1 MQYDNIYETKENKKD
16 NNWKIQNLI
25 TSTQTRVPN
34 NTKIHQSKVK
44 MQEKCKKKSTKN
56 GKKKLEKERE
66 INNLLCVENE
76 RKRERDHFVCEKI
89 SKYIVREGIRKAK
102 K

>member
-1 MQYDNIYETKENKKD
+1 ME
-16 NNWKIQNLI
+16 
-25 TSTQTRVPN
+25 
-34 NTKIHQSKVK
+34 
-44 MQEKCKKKSTKN
+44 KKKW
-56 GKKKLEKERE
+56 EKERE
-66 INNLLCVENE
+66 RNNLLCVENE

>member
-16 NNWKIQNLI
+16 INWKIQNLI

-56 GKKKLEKERE
+56 GKKKNERKKERE
-66 INNLLCVENE
+66 ITFCVW
-76 RKRERDHFVCEKI
+76 KMRERE
-89 SKYIVREGIRKAK
+89 RERSFCVWKN
-102 K
+102 

>member
-16 NNWKIQNLI
+16 INWKIQNLI

-56 GKKKLEKERE
+56 GKKKWEKERE
-66 INNLLCVENE
+66 RNNLLCVENE
-76 RKRERDHFVCEKI
+76 REREREIILCV
-89 SKYIVREGIRKAK
+89 K
-102 K
+102 KLVNI

>member
-16 NNWKIQNLI
+16 INWKIQNLI

-44 MQEKCKKKSTKN
+44 MQEKCKKKKSTKN
-56 GKKKLEKERE
+56 GKKMR
-66 INNLLCVENE
+66 E
-76 RKRERDHFVCEKI
+76 RKREK
-89 SKYIVREGIRKAK
+89 
-102 K
+102 

>member
-56 GKKKLEKERE
+56 GKKKMR
-66 INNLLCVENE
+66 E
-76 RKRERDHFVCEKI
+76 RKREK
-89 SKYIVREGIRKAK
+89 
-102 K
+102 